1 MDALTPPKPP
11 SGKAAADGST
21 ITSNLIGRSLV
32 SKLSLA
38 QKASNE
44 KDAHDAANDLLS
56 ALTDLR
62 MVISRRGLLRGDT
75 SRAEAYLTKLT
86 ETSGNGGSGAGPKD
100 GGGGKR
106 RRKGGGGG
114 GGKSN
119 KAFNFID
126 GSPSHVGSGILDD
139 EVLLLIGLGR
149 ILGAGKS
156 AASANTLPDGVVQ
169 EAAKV
174 LLAICRH
181 VTTYWSSGSSC
192 ITAEYE
198 LLLVACPQLL
208 SGLGNVASHLLEN
221 GSMDSLASCHRAAAS
236 IITLMGTR
244 LSRSSA
250 TMEKIASTASDAIFY
265 SGENTSNTKRGTCIH
280 SAAAVLAAQPLA
292 GNSDGTSPARL
303 WTDSIVKET
312 KSLTLVLSI
321 FFPMHKSASKARQF
335 VDSNDQVWVDLVDKS
350 MASQKDR
357 TSEFLRRIEGY
368 SSILTSLLSLDGCD
382 GSSNEGSISCA
393 SVPVGGLL
401 DLIELMLAFPSAA
414 EARYLSTKSKLR
426 NISIEHGIL
435 SPSSAMSVA
444 NDVKSHGLTLF
455 DRIVSSINSSGIV
468 HGGRIM
474 RLASNS
480 LQSSC
485 SYALKRSIDPVGTP
499 ALRADGKRGRRWLHD
514 SLCLRMMS
522 VRSFG
527 NAMLRTGPSIALSS
541 EGNIFAKSL
550 VLVSGCLLEQTIAH
564 DASPEADWGTLCD
577 RIGLASE
584 CAKVLESALSVAG
597 PYLDANTRST
607 IESVAG
613 TCLSSLSGRS
623 TTNAPGPTL
632 SYSSTKCTLL
642 KLASSCICA
651 PWSDGAGS
659 SLVGLL
665 RRTAE
670 SLKRDTDGE
679 VASAACSAICLCN
692 AITVPRSP
700 PMIVVSRSSGID
712 DGYTHMTQEGKP
724 SRPAFTSSDILSGIE
739 ASRKEVQAAVITAQ
753 PTTESL
759 VQGNDESG
767 EKRKAEVSSKSADIA
782 PKLNNERGPKK
793 HKKNEISQSKS
804 SEPEA
809 VIVANTT
816 TAEIDVEV
824 ATDEEKASKSKN
836 AQLVD
841 EKTPESMEV
850 ESNAGENDASSLD
863 EKHAENNKEIVGTK
877 ASASERESNVKPSG
891 AVPANS
897 FPKAGDDDSDSDSL
911 GEMPGIVMAGPDEDD
926 I

>member
-11 SGKAAADGST
+11 SGKAATDGST
-21 ITSNLIGRSLV
+21 NTNASNLIGRSLV

-44 KDAHDAANDLLS
+44 KDAQDAANDLLS

-75 SRAEAYLTKLT
+75 FRAEAYLTKLT
-86 ETSGNGGSGAGPKD
+86 ETGGNGGSGGGPRE

-114 GGKSN
+114 GGPSN

-126 GSPSHVGSGILDD
+126 GSPSHVGSGILND

-156 AASANTLPDGVVQ
+156 AAAANTLPDGVVQ
-169 EAAKV
+169 EAAEV
-174 LLAICRH
+174 LLAICRN

-221 GSMDSLASCHRAAAS
+221 GSMDALASCHRAAVS

-244 LSRSSA
+244 LSRSTA

-265 SGENTSNTKRGTCIH
+265 LGEDTSNTKRGIH

-335 VDSNDQVWVDLVDKS
+335 VDSNDQIWVDLVDKS
-350 MASQKDR
+350 MTSQKDR

-368 SSILTSLLSLDGCD
+368 SSILTSLLYLEGCD
-382 GSSNEGSISCA
+382 GSSNESSISCA

-426 NISIEHGIL
+426 DISIEHGIL

-474 RLASNS
+474 RLASSS

-499 ALRADGKRGRRWLHD
+499 ALRAGGKRGRRWLHD

-541 EGNIFAKSL
+541 EGNLFAKGL
-550 VLVSGCLLEQTIAH
+550 VLISGCLLEQTNAH
-564 DASPEADWGTLCD
+564 DASPEADWGTLSD

-665 RRTAE
+665 RRIAE

-739 ASRKEVQAAVITAQ
+739 ASRKEVQAAVTTAQ
-753 PTTESL
+753 PTTEPL

-767 EKRKAEVSSKSADIA
+767 EKRKADVSSKSTDIA
-782 PKLNNERGPKK
+782 PKLNNKRDPKK

-804 SEPEA
+804 SKPEA
-809 VIVANTT
+809 VIVANSI
-816 TAEIDVEV
+816 TAEIDVSV
-824 ATDEEKASKSKN
+824 ATSTDKEKASKSKK
-836 AQLVD
+836 AQL
-841 EKTPESMEV
+841 
-850 ESNAGENDASSLD
+850 
-863 EKHAENNKEIVGTK
+863 VGTK
-877 ASASERESNVKPSG
+877 ASASERESKVKPSS
-891 AVPANS
+891 AVPAS
-897 FPKAGDDDSDSDSL
+897 SSPKAGDDDSDSDSL